1 MVYYEI
7 THNFVCGST
16 RNCCGNTNLYF
27 NPIILWTKYFSYL
40 FTITYFTYLER
51 CSGSAALASDCTG
64 ILRVKIRLT
73 DGSQL
78 LLWGIP
84 APEAW
89 ATSAPEIVW
98 TPVK

>member
-1 MVYYEI
+1 MRLLTILYAVALEI
-7 THNFVCGST
+7 VVVILIFILIPSSSGQST
-16 RNCCGNTNLYF
+16 SV
-27 NPIILWTKYFSYL
+27 SYL
-40 FTITYFTYLER
+40 PSPILLNLER